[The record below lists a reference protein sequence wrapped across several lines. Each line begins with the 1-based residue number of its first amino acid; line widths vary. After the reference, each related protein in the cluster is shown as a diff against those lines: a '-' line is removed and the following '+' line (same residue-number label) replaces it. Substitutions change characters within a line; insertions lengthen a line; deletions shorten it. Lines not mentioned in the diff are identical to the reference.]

1 MLSSLPNFYG
11 LDPCDLISH
20 VLLLAVDHGYYNLID
35 VNKDSE
41 YSFLKLYLYTIMIF
55 SRHGNLVSRFLVSKC
70 IQAILNLFEGPQRFL
85 LMMSVI
91 LNDVTV
97 SLNLLGIEYDDLGS
111 RTLLHDYRTRFNLS
125 SLELAIFRV
134 SFKPLSEVI
143 LDEND
148 GVLEARDC
156 VG

>member
-1 MLSSLPNFYG
+1 M
-11 LDPCDLISH
+11 
-20 VLLLAVDHGYYNLID
+20 LLLAVDHGYYDLID

-41 YSFLKLYLYTIMIF
+41 YSFLKLYLYPIMIF
-55 SRHGNLVSRFLVSKC
+55 SSHGNLISRFLVSEC
-70 IQAILNLFEGPQRFL
+70 LQAILHLLESPQRL
-85 LMMSVI
+85 LLIMSVI

-97 SLNLLGIEYDDLGS
+97 GLNLLGIEYDDLGS
-111 RTLLHDYRTRFNLS
+111 LTLLHDYRTRFNLS
-125 SLELAIFRV
+125 SLKLAIFRV
-134 SFKPLSEVI
+134 SLITLSEVV